1 MVTTSGESLLACST
15 AFLLSAS
22 PLPSNPDSDASR
34 CFKPSRGIT
43 SSLTIRTVMT
53 FIKNQ
58 AKSLTRDNYHIARPA
73 SAGLVLSGES
83 LHASEAYNL
92 VRETPGQKC
101 NFVIAR

>member
-1 MVTTSGESLLACST
+1 
-15 AFLLSAS
+15 
-22 PLPSNPDSDASR
+22 
-34 CFKPSRGIT
+34 
-43 SSLTIRTVMT
+43 MT

-58 AKSLTRDNYHIARPA
+58 AKSLTSDNYHIARPA

-101 NFVIAR
+101 NFVIARAVSNRGQCQQPAANDLKWKRKVKIGHEDALILLSAGSAK